1 MPGRRRNRE
10 AWSELLAEFAASQ
23 QTVETFC
30 AEQGMSPAYFLK
42 KRAQLK
48 REERTPFVRAKVAVS
63 ADLLTVQI
71 QDVQIRCTAELS
83 PAWLAELAAAL
94 RR

>member
-30 AEQGMSPAYFLK
+30 AEQGMSPGYFLK

-48 REERTPFVRAKVAVS
+48 REKRTPFVRAKVAVS

-71 QDVQIRCTAELS
+71 QDVQIRCTSNLS
-83 PAWLAELAAAL
+83 PVWLAELAAAL